1 MLLTDNEITLR
12 IFEKKDINNKIN
24 WINDEKNNQFLHY
37 DIPITYEKTLLW
49 FDSKNNDNRC
59 DLVIEY
65 QGIEVG
71 LIGLIAIDKI
81 NGKAEFY
88 ISMGEQR
95 FKRKGIATHA
105 TKMLLEYA
113 FDALCLN
120 KVYLNVDAE
129 NEAACRLYEKVGF
142 KCEGVFLKDILHRGR
157 LVDRKRYSMLKE
169 DFCKSRGVQMN
180 ILILSVGTRNKIVQ
194 YFKNAIG
201 GSGNVIVTDC
211 SLMAPAIYEADRYY
225 QVPKVTDKGYLEKVL
240 EICEKEKIQAVLSLI
255 DTELSLLAKE
265 KQRFEAVGTMVVGSS
280 YELCELCLNKWEMY
294 KWLVAHNYKCA
305 KSYISKEEFFEAV
318 EKGEINYP
326 VFIKPICGSA
336 SIAISKVYDRQT
348 VELLFTHSDGLMI
361 QEYLNG
367 QEIGADCY
375 IDMISKEL
383 VSVFTKKKL
392 IMRAGE
398 TDKAVSFKDEKLF
411 RLIESFVSTAG
422 FKGQI
427 DIDIFEING
436 EYYISEVNPR
446 FGGGYPH
453 AYECGCD
460 HTKLIINNLNGTK
473 NSKNIGAYEDGI
485 YMMKY
490 NEIKTTKI

>member
-1 MLLTDNEITLR
+1 MNVLL
-12 IFEKKDINNKIN
+12 
-24 WINDEKNNQFLHY
+24 
-37 DIPITYEKTLLW
+37 
-49 FDSKNNDNRC
+49 
-59 DLVIEY
+59 
-65 QGIEVG
+65 
-71 LIGLIAIDKI
+71 
-81 NGKAEFY
+81 
-88 ISMGEQR
+88 
-95 FKRKGIATHA
+95 
-105 TKMLLEYA
+105 
-113 FDALCLN
+113 
-120 KVYLNVDAE
+120 
-129 NEAACRLYEKVGF
+129 
-142 KCEGVFLKDILHRGR
+142 
-157 LVDRKRYSMLKE
+157 
-169 DFCKSRGVQMN
+169 
-180 ILILSVGTRNKIVQ
+180 LSVGTRNKIVQ
-194 YFKNAIG
+194 YFKKAVG
-201 GSGNVIVTDC
+201 DEGKVVAMDC

-427 DIDIFEING
+427 DIDIFDING

-473 NSKNIGAYEDGI
+473 NNKNIGAYEDGI